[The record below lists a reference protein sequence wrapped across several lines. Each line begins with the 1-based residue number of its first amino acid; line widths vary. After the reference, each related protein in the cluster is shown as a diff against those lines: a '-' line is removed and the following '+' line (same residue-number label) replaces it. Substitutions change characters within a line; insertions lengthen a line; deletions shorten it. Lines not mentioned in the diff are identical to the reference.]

1 MRPSSISALIA
12 LQLLL
17 VACTQ
22 FPELDAAVSERAK
35 AADYPELVDVG
46 PILART
52 ADTGPAP
59 EVQQRN
65 LENRVAALRNRAERL
80 KSTRVIDS
88 PARTRLDEKPSADD

>member
-46 PILART
+46 PILH
-52 ADTGPAP
+52 
-59 EVQQRN
+59 
-65 LENRVAALRNRAERL
+65 
-80 KSTRVIDS
+80 
-88 PARTRLDEKPSADD
+88 